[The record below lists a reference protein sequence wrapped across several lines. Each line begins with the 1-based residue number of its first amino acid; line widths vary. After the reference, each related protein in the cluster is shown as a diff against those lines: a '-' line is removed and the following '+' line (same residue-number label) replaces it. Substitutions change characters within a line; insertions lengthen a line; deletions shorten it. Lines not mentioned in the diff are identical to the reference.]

1 MVNSA
6 HSGFPSKVTSIEQA
20 LHLLGMDAIKNIAI
34 STAVFQ
40 VFGEAKDHGVFKLKL
55 FWRHSLLCATLAE
68 LIAKKTSCSSPD
80 EAFLSG
86 LLHDIGK
93 LVLCVNFPDEYSDIL
108 QSSNNKSELLLAGEM
123 SLGATHCEVGAW
135 MISRWHLQSFM
146 ADAVLYHHEPVHRI
160 LDALPLVKIVFVANA
175 LSTDTVEEDDAKLRT
190 AQEVF
195 GFARSDA
202 KGLILEAEQEVHQI
216 AQSLDI
222 EIEPPE
228 LLYVSVSD
236 TNHEKEQNLVRG
248 VRDISLLQATLQNLL
263 EAYGQEAILNVIQ
276 QGLQVLFDVNRALF
290 LLLDPEK
297 EALVGKGGLEPSQDT
312 LIKELVISLQAKKS
326 LIVQSLQQGIPLDSF
341 GHQKKADLSIIDTQV
356 IRLIGKSGILCLP
369 MIAHKQNVGM
379 IILGLEQAQVSH
391 LSNQMNLLT
400 MFANRSALA
409 VHADSVRQTQSKL
422 VQSERWQRH
431 RPWPGK

>member
-1 MVNSA
+1 MRMVNSA
-6 HSGFPSKVTSIEQA
+6 HSGFPSKVTSIEQG
-20 LHLLGMDAIKNIAI
+20 LLLLGMDAIKNIAI

-40 VFGEAKDHGVFKLKL
+40 VFDEAKDHGVFKLKL

-68 LIAKKTSCSSPD
+68 LIAKKTSYSSPD

-93 LVLCVNFPDEYSDIL
+93 LILCVNFPDEYSDIL

-123 SLGATHCEVGAW
+123 RLGATHCEVGAW
-135 MISRWHLQSFM
+135 MIGRWHLQSFM

-175 LSTDTVEEDDAKLRT
+175 LSADTVEEEAKLTT

-195 GFARSDA
+195 GFSRSDA
-202 KGLILEAEQEVHQI
+202 KGLILQAEQEVHQI

-228 LLYVSVSD
+228 LLHVSVSD

-276 QGLQVLFDVNRALF
+276 QGLQVLFDVDWALF

-297 EALVGKGGLEPSQDT
+297 EALVGKGGLEPTQDT

-341 GHQKKADLSIIDTQV
+341 GHQKKVDLSIIDTQV

-391 LSNQMNLLT
+391 LSNQMKLLT

-409 VHADSVRQTQSKL
+409 LHADSVRQTQSKL

-431 RPWPGK
+431 RP